1 MSLSNE
7 INEELDILELFNS
20 DSTKEGIKV
29 HAAAEPKTIAA
40 TKRLYAKGLISQV
53 DGGYLTPL
61 GIQAFD
67 LAVKLKSIL
76 T

>member
-7 INEELDILELFNS
+7 IIDELEVLDLFNS
-20 DSTKEGIKV
+20 DSTNEGIKV
-29 HAAAEPKTIAA
+29 HAAAEPKIIAA
-40 TKRLYAKGLISQV
+40 TKRLHAKGLISQV

-61 GIQAFD
+61 GIEAFD

>member
-1 MSLSNE
+1 MTFSNE
-7 INEELDILELFNS
+7 MIEELDVLSLFNS
-20 DSTKEGIKV
+20 DSAKEGIKV

-40 TKRLYAKGLISQV
+40 TKRLHAKGLISQV

-61 GIQAFD
+61 GIEAFE
-67 LAVKLKSIL
+67 LSVKLKSIL